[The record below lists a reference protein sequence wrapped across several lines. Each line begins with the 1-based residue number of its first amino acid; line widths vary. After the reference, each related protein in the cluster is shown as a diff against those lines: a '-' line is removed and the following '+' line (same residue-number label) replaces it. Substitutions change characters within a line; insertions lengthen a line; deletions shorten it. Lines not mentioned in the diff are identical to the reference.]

1 MVDRYWDNWKVV
13 DKIKIGGIMSEY
25 IPDKW
30 QIVHLKMD
38 ELDTNKV
45 MGSWYGGFLGSD
57 NWRLSS
63 GIVKVIENDNHYEIH
78 NESGSVYM
86 CHKKAQ
92 GMSAYTAQ
100 VFVDF
105 EKQLKE
111 QGGTLEIIDIKDIK

>member
-1 MVDRYWDNWKVV
+1 MA
-13 DKIKIGGIMSEY
+13 EY

-30 QIVHLKMD
+30 EIVNLKIGD
-38 ELDTNKV
+38 LNSNKV

-63 GIVKVIENDNHYEIH
+63 GITDVIENDNHYEIH

-86 CHKKAQ
+86 CHKKVQ

-100 VFVDF
+100 VYLDF
-105 EKQLKE
+105 KAKLKE